1 MTDRAPPSQANT
13 MQETFR
19 VFFEEHFDYV
29 YRSLRRLGVQ
39 ERDLEDVT
47 HDVFLEVHAA
57 WSRFD
62 RTRPPKPWLFAFAFR
77 FASDYR
83 RLARHRNVPTADM
96 DLVNDRPDL
105 ALATGCDGVHV
116 GQEDASYEEARR
128 ILGLGRIVGVTC
140 HASRDLSID
149 AAEAGAD
156 YVAFGAFFPT
166 GTKDAKHHAEPE
178 IIRWWSEM
186 MTVPCVAIGGI
197 TPENCSPLVAAGADF
212 LAVVS
217 SVWNH
222 PGGPAAAVKAFGVAI
237 ASSASAIR

>member
-105 ALATGCDGVHV
+105 AADAALVDAANRTLVSQALDALDLDRRAIVVLHDIDEVPVTEIAT
-116 GQEDASYEEARR
+116 A
-128 ILGLGRIVGVTC
+128 LGIPVNTAYSRLRLGRE
-140 HASRDLSID
+140 DF
-149 AAEAGAD
+149 AGA
-156 YVAFGAFFPT
+156 
-166 GTKDAKHHAEPE
+166 
-178 IIRWWSEM
+178 
-186 MTVPCVAIGGI
+186 
-197 TPENCSPLVAAGADF
+197 
-212 LAVVS
+212 
-217 SVWNH
+217 
-222 PGGPAAAVKAFGVAI
+222 VKRLRA
-237 ASSASAIR
+237 RER